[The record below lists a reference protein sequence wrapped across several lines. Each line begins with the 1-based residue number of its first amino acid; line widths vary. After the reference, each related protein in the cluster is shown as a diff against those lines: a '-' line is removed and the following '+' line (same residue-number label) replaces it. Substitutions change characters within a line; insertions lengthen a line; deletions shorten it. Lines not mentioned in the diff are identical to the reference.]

1 MEKGGPALEQ
11 LGYHFSLGGE
21 EDETEHHR
29 KGCTSSCA
37 WRRHRLVSSGAGEP
51 YAFISSGHHEVVG
64 AAVARHIQHLMTRS
78 SEFGP
83 LRETWLPLYETDSV
97 ASTVL
102 ARLALDLPASS
113 SSPPSSLHQLPKV
126 RVYFFQEKIKNY
138 LIVKHERKSLLC
150 SILFT
155 LVLYFIIYLS
165 CAAAT
170 GVPLRLRL
178 LPLESAAPKGIFASA
193 TCVLCMA

>member
-1 MEKGGPALEQ
+1 MLWNFFEETSSFIGQEEELQRMEKGGPALEQ
-11 LGYHFSLGGE
+11 LGYHFSPGGE

-102 ARLALDLPASS
+102 ARPGPASS
-113 SSPPSSLHQLPKV
+113 SSPPSSLHQRPTKV
-126 RVYFFQEKIKNY
+126 RVYFFHLTIFFQEKIKNY
-138 LIVKHERKSLLC
+138 
-150 SILFT
+150 
-155 LVLYFIIYLS
+155 
-165 CAAAT
+165 
-170 GVPLRLRL
+170 
-178 LPLESAAPKGIFASA
+178 
-193 TCVLCMA
+193 